1 MTDVPADR
9 NSEALST
16 AKKGIPLAAA
26 HEGALAPMAAP
37 HQEEQNMTRTW
48 MITGASRGFGRRLAE
63 AVLEAGDQLVATAR
77 RPEQLDDLVAGYG
90 PRVRTVALDVTDG
103 DAARAAVQAGVDAF
117 GRLDVVVNNAGY
129 ANSGPIEEMTD
140 RDFRDQFEAN
150 FFGVVNVTRAALPV
164 LRGQRSGVFVQFY
177 SLGGRV
183 GGTPGMGAYQSAKF
197 AVEGFSEVLASEVA
211 PFGVKVVIVEPG
223 AFRTDWQG
231 SSMELHAVGADY
243 EKTVGAMNRYRQQD
257 TGNQP
262 GDPARAARVII
273 GAVTADEPPRRLLLG
288 AQAVT
293 MALEAGNARA
303 EETLKWAQASRS
315 ADFPAEA

>member
-1 MTDVPADR
+1 
-9 NSEALST
+9 
-16 AKKGIPLAAA
+16 
-26 HEGALAPMAAP
+26 
-37 HQEEQNMTRTW
+37 
-48 MITGASRGFGRRLAE
+48 
-63 AVLEAGDQLVATAR
+63 
-77 RPEQLDDLVAGYG
+77 VAG
-90 PRVRTVALDVTDG
+90 
-103 DAARAAVQAGVDAF
+103 AVDTF

-129 ANSGPIEEMTD
+129 ANSGPIEEMAEK
-140 RDFRDQFEAN
+140 DFREQFEAN

-164 LRGQRSGVFVQFY
+164 LRTQRSGVFVQFS

-243 EKTVGAMNRYRQQD
+243 EDTVGAMNRYRQENNG
-257 TGNQP
+257 TQP
-262 GDPARAARVII
+262 GDPARAAQVII
-273 GAVTADEPPRRLLLG
+273 DVVGHDDPPRRLLLG

-293 MALEAGNARA
+293 TALKAGIDRA
-303 EETLKWAQASRS
+303 EETRQWAEASAA
-315 ADFPAEA
+315 ADFPPGQ